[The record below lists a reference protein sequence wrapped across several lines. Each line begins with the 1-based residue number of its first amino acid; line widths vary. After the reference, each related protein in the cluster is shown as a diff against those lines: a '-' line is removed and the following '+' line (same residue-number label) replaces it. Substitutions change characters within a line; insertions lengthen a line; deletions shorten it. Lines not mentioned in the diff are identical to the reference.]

1 MDILIREYKNRDT
14 ATNEH
19 LVIYPH
25 ALNHGVTDEEIE
37 YAWTHY
43 ILSTEREPNE
53 FGEIRIVRIG
63 PRNQYSGIDGEPT
76 EGYDDFVGI
85 VAVRKEYGYLI
96 AHAKIPPINSII
108 EEIEQARRSQQW

>member
-1 MDILIREYKNRDT
+1 MDILIKEYKNKKVVTDGL
-14 ATNEH
+14 

-53 FGEIRIVRIG
+53 FGEIRVVRIG
-63 PRNQYSGIDGEPT
+63 PRNQYAGI
-76 EGYDDFVGI
+76 EGVATGNYADFVGI

-108 EEIEQARRSQQW
+108 EEIEEAQRSQQW